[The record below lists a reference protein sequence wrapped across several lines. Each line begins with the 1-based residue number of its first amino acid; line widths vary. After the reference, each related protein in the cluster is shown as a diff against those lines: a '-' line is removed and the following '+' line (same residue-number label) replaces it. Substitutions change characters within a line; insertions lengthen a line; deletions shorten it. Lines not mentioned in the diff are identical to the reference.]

1 MWIQEEISINNQ
13 RKEQVM
19 STATKQVIDLME
31 ILPESEQNFALEFVR
46 KLVLAWDP
54 DFTKMT
60 PMERADLEESMS
72 DKETVSHDDINWD

>member
-1 MWIQEEISINNQ
+1 ML
-13 RKEQVM
+13 RV
-19 STATKQVIDLME
+19 
-31 ILPESEQNFALEFVR
+31 PLEFVR

-60 PMERADLEESMS
+60 PMERANLEESMS